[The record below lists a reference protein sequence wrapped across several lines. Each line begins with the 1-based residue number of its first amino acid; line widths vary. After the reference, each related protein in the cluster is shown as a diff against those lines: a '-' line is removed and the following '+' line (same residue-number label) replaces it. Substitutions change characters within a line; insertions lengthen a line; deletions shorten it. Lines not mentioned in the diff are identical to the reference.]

1 MNTKAITLHVFVE
14 QETLPSVSVQLSV
27 ISHGFAAHV
36 VGCCITT
43 EFSFSRTF
51 RVIFADPFLDFPL
64 KEFEATQ
71 T

>member
-1 MNTKAITLHVFVE
+1 MAITLQMSVE
-14 QETLPSVSVQLSV
+14 HEAFPSVSVHLSV
-27 ISHGFAAHV
+27 IPHGFAAHV

-43 EFSFSRTF
+43 EFSFSRTL
-51 RVIFADPFLDFPL
+51 RVKFDDPFLDFPL